1 MKPLSKTLLVLLLCL
16 TTVVSFSQIT
26 KPNVFSQF
34 PEVIDCSVTQFSNAF
49 AAREGE
55 TITLSFSNNFIITG
69 KVISNLQKY
78 ANLQSMTIQV
88 PAYAN
93 AVFHLSKQ
101 TNDDNSTSFVGR
113 ILSTEARD
121 GYEIKRD
128 AIGDYKFQKIEEEK
142 IRQLCSY

>member
-1 MKPLSKTLLVLLLCL
+1 MKSLSKTLLVLLLSL
-16 TTVVSFSQIT
+16 TTAVSFSQN
-26 KPNVFSQF
+26 KNPRVFSQF
-34 PEVIDCSVTQFSNAF
+34 PDVINCTDTQLSNAF
-49 AAREGE
+49 TAKEGE

-101 TNDDNSTSFVGR
+101 TLEDRSTTYVGR
-113 ILSTEARD
+113 ILSNEAAD

-128 AIGDYKFQKIEEEK
+128 AGGNYKLRKIEEQK
-142 IRQLCSY
+142 LRQLCSH